1 MNTPVSASAEGMAG
15 IFSRIGRPR
24 SGQSVLVTLASS
36 AAAVV
41 LAMLIGGLVLL
52 VTGKDPVEAFS
63 KMVSSGTQ
71 PYKLAEAVQRATP
84 LIIAAVAVAIGFKM
98 NLFNIGVEGQFL
110 MGMFWAG
117 VAGAYVELPPVLH
130 VTFCL
135 LIGIIAGAI
144 WAGIAGLLRVKRGV
158 NEVIATIMLN
168 SIALA
173 LIDWLFN
180 DFFRYENPGNLDV
193 RTKPLPTS
201 AWMPTLFTV
210 TSKTDGGGS
219 VSTDVTSFVLIALL
233 VVVAFWLLIYK
244 SQFGFR
250 LRASG
255 GNAVAARTAGISS
268 NRMILTAMLLSGG
281 VAGLA
286 GLPALLGTTHSYGP
300 TRPDGYGFNGIAV
313 ALLGRNHPAGII
325 ISALL
330 WGFLDAT
337 AGPLQ
342 IAKIPQSIIL
352 VIKAIILITVVI
364 VNEVVNRK
372 MAKRTADRTA
382 AQLAAP
388 VAVTA

>member
-1 MNTPVSASAEGMAG
+1 M
-15 IFSRIGRPR
+15 
-24 SGQSVLVTLASS
+24 
-36 AAAVV
+36 
-41 LAMLIGGLVLL
+41 
-52 VTGKDPVEAFS
+52 
-63 KMVSSGTQ
+63 
-71 PYKLAEAVQRATP
+71 
-84 LIIAAVAVAIGFKM
+84 
-98 NLFNIGVEGQFL
+98 
-110 MGMFWAG
+110 
-117 VAGAYVELPPVLH
+117 
-130 VTFCL
+130 
-135 LIGIIAGAI
+135 
-144 WAGIAGLLRVKRGV
+144 KRGV